1 MLSEEA
7 KEAMKEAYYASY
19 RCARTDDL
27 GPWRL
32 YREAQG
38 KAIALAK
45 RDGEHVAAQD
55 AFHGQFALF

>member
-7 KEAMKEAYYASY
+7 KEAMKTAYYAAY

-32 YREAQG
+32 YREAQD
-38 KAIALAK
+38 KAIALAE
-45 RDGEHVAAQD
+45 RDGDHLAAQN
-55 AFHGQFALF
+55 AFHGQFAIF